1 LAINLY
7 QTERRVNETIVICH
21 SEPGAW
27 YPPLFQTMP
36 CPPTGYKNLN
46 FVIGRTMF
54 ETDRVN
60 AEHVKRCCRMDCVWV
75 PTDFRVSTFVKS
87 GLIHLRLLKLFRLLM
102 LSSLIP

>member
-1 LAINLY
+1 
-7 QTERRVNETIVICH
+7 VICH

-27 YPPLFQTMP
+27 YPPLFQTRP
-36 CPPTGYKNLN
+36 CPPTGYENFN

-102 LSSLIP
+102 LSSLIL